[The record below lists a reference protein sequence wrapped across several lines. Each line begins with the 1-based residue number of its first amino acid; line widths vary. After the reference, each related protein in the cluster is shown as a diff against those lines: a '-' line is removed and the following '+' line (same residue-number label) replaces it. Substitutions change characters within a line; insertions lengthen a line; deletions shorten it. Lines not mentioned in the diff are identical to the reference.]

1 MSHWEPPIVKDLD
14 PRDRLPVMRS
24 KHRILLKIGALL
36 GMAML
41 LDHLTN
47 G

>member
-1 MSHWEPPIVKDLD
+1 MSHWEPPIVKDVEFRERFPAVR
-14 PRDRLPVMRS
+14 PR
-24 KHRILLKIGALL
+24 HRILLKIGALL